1 MLIEW
6 KRKIQ
11 PHPVC
16 SRSSFTLD
24 RYIFQ
29 RLDNFFNASRFDRLN
44 TSRRDPMDASKT
56 YKARTLRFER
66 DIAIRIR
73 YYRLAYYL
81 GISSR
86 YYRYYSERQSFE
98 RKTRTNLLAIGV
110 GREPRRDKGEGGAD
124 NRNEDKSQDVERV
137 VSVGGRRGENFGE
150 GKERKCVDGM
160 R

>member
-16 SRSSFTLD
+16 SPSSFTLD
-24 RYIFQ
+24 RYIFHYIFQ
-29 RLDNFFNASRFDRLN
+29 
-44 TSRRDPMDASKT
+44 
-56 YKARTLRFER
+56 RFER